1 MTARTRA
8 TDRFPLPRHHANY
21 PTGPGVGAM
30 VGRAA
35 KGLFITTGRFTKDAE
50 REAVR
55 DGAPAIDLIDGI
67 HLCNVLKSLGLGVG
81 TTTVVK
87 AKAGILRGPLRRTPI
102 ELESDSGSRPG
113 PCAAPPAKSQA
124 RVPRGLPTPTNS
136 HLVQPRLT
144 KSREFSGRPTRG
156 NGRIEGTRPVRS
168 GLPPPPSSP
177 ANLDRKET
185 RAGFPYRFRGFRRVR
200 RNARRAERAEP
211 ASLSIP
217 VSSLDFRGER
227 LRRESPRIEGRWR
240 ATVAHEV
247 AHVLPTSSARRC
259 VSAWP
264 TRTST
269 TTIFGRGSRPPSSAS
284 P

>member
-1 MTARTRA
+1 
-8 TDRFPLPRHHANY
+8 
-21 PTGPGVGAM
+21 M

-102 ELESDSGSRPG
+102 ELESDSVSRPG
-113 PCAAPPAKSQA
+113 PYAAPPAQSQA

-136 HLVQPRLT
+136 HVVQPRLT

-156 NGRIEGTRPVRS
+156 NSRIEGTRPVRS
-168 GLPPPPSSP
+168 GLPPPPSRLP
-177 ANLDRKET
+177 NLDREET
-185 RAGFPYRFRGFRRVR
+185 RRVFSLVSGALPESGATRDAREARKEQHFRVRSRLLISGGSVCANGFPVGVPFALQWPPMAVWVESSGVTGVPSTYEVDGVQYVAVLSGWGVDA
-200 RNARRAERAEP
+200 ARKQDLLNP
-211 ASLSIP
+211 L
-217 VSSLDFRGER
+217 LG
-227 LRRESPRIEGRWR
+227 
-240 ATVAHEV
+240 
-247 AHVLPTSSARRC
+247 
-259 VSAWP
+259 
-264 TRTST
+264 TST
-269 TTIFGRGSRPPSSAS
+269 YVPQGGVLWVFSLPDQR
-284 P
+284 

>member
-102 ELESDSGSRPG
+102 ELESDSVSRPG
-113 PCAAPPAKSQA
+113 PYAAPPAKSQA

-136 HLVQPRLT
+136 HLVQPCLT

-156 NGRIEGTRPVRS
+156 NSHIEGTRPVRS
-168 GLPPPPSSP
+168 GLPPPPSRLP
-177 ANLDRKET
+177 NLDREET
-185 RAGFPYRFRGFRRVR
+185 RVGFPPSSRGFGGVGCNARR
-200 RNARRAERAEP
+200 ARRAERAT
-211 ASLSIP
+211 LSVP

-227 LRRESPRIEGRWR
+227 LHRRLPSGCSVY
-240 ATVAHEV
+240 ATVAADSRSHSL
-247 AHVLPTSSARRC
+247 LPQS
-259 VSAWP
+259 
-264 TRTST
+264 
-269 TTIFGRGSRPPSSAS
+269 RGGGGA
-284 P
+284 